1 MKTLD
6 EAIIAEAVGRRGNT
20 DTQAWDDGDWIAG
33 VVAELGPEYGKRT
46 RIFRELARYMGRSR
60 QTISDLCQMAETY
73 PADDT
78 VIAETGVIV
87 ESARAMYGDVLTV
100 GHFREAMRAPD
111 PTALL
116 EEAVASAAEWG
127 GLPMPVDKLRQRV
140 REINK
145 EGEPAKTDLERL
157 IDLLERAARALTDAI
172 DVASPERQ
180 RHIHEALV
188 QIDMVKA

>member
-78 VIAETGVIV
+78 VIAETGDIV

-116 EEAVASAAEWG
+116 EEAVASASEWG
-127 GLPMPVDKLRQRV
+127 GLPMPVDKLRQRRLELN
-140 REINK
+140 REDK
-145 EGEPAKTDLERL
+145 VKKGPAERAADLIERITKDMTEL
-157 IDLLERAARALTDAI
+157 IDL
-172 DVASPERQ
+172 VQPEKQ

-188 QIDMVKA
+188 AVDEVKA